1 MQTGSF
7 ERQPAGGHP
16 LRGVAGGRLPFA
28 GAVPRRGG
36 VTSCGYHFTVVCMAP
51 PSDEVFP
58 SIHFLGELGALLGR
72 HGYTPAHVPVAHA
85 VGRAIP
91 ELVAFLSAYRAAP
104 PVRGPHSGERVT

>member
-1 MQTGSF
+1 VQTGPF
-7 ERQPAGGHP
+7 KRQPADGHLSGCRRWP
-16 LRGVAGGRLPFA
+16 AAFA

-85 VGRAIP
+85 VGQAIP
-91 ELVAFLSAYRAAP
+91 ELVAFLSAYRAARRSAAP
-104 PVRGPHSGERVT
+104 TAASG

>member
-1 MQTGSF
+1 MQTSSSKGS
-7 ERQPAGGHP
+7 
-16 LRGVAGGRLPFA
+16 LRVVTLCGVSPVAGCRSRGRTSAWWRDVVRAPLHL
-28 GAVPRRGG
+28 G
-36 VTSCGYHFTVVCMAP
+36 VMAP

-85 VGRAIP
+85 VGQAIP

-104 PVRGPHSGERVT
+104 PVRGPHNGDR